1 VRYDRGVLESFV
13 DLTYRGLS
21 LGRRVRLS
29 QVRPSSGFLELPA
42 PMPVGTAI
50 GVTTDD
56 GATFEA
62 MVTSIHEQVAGSERS
77 PGMTV
82 TPALTG
88 DAPAAWWAARVSL
101 PDDARPR
108 TVTAGGRSRPVTVRP
123 RSHSATDALRA
134 AEVATTDEVPTVVAD
149 LDALVAAAAAA
160 PGPVDVTDA
169 RTIVMPVIEL
179 EADAP
184 PEGEGDGEAG
194 GDPGARFA
202 ASPVRTPEI
211 AEVPEV
217 PMMRH
222 TGEHA
227 VVDDGNRTMIMES
240 IDPAT
245 LGIDFGTAGDD
256 DSDGADDADLT
267 DPGDPDPA
275 GPATVPDGGA
285 IEPSSRGRKKRRSR
299 R

>member
-42 PMPVGTAI
+42 PMPVGTPI

-56 GATFEA
+56 GATFDA
-62 MVTSIHEQVAGSERS
+62 MVTSIHEQVAGSDRS

-88 DAPAAWWAARVSL
+88 HAAAAWWAARVSL

-123 RSHSATDALRA
+123 RSHSATEALRA
-134 AEVATTDEVPTVVAD
+134 AEAASTDEVPTVLAD
-149 LDALVAAAAAA
+149 LDAVVAAAAAA
-160 PGPVDVTDA
+160 AVATGAGDVTDA

-179 EADAP
+179 EA
-184 PEGEGDGEAG
+184 G
-194 GDPGARFA
+194 GDPGADLA
-202 ASPVRTPEI
+202 ASPARTL
-211 AEVPEV
+211 EV

-222 TGEHA
+222 TAEHA

-245 LGIDFGTAGDD
+245 LGIDLGTAGDD
-256 DSDGADDADLT
+256 DSDDADDADLT
-267 DPGDPDPA
+267 DPGDPDPV
-275 GPATVPDGGA
+275 GPTTIPDGGA
-285 IEPSSRGRKKRRSR
+285 IEPSGRGRKKRRSR